1 MRFLIRWAKKLSKH
15 FFPRETPAEKE
26 AREFLGIIKKAH
38 QEWEEARNYFDQVN
52 ESELVDYAIYAVCA
66 AEKKY
71 VYLYQKAKRQGY
83 LFASPDMY
91 ADMISMGG

>member
-26 AREFLGIIKKAH
+26 AREFQGIIRGALR
-38 QEWEEARNYFDQVN
+38 EWEEARNYFEQV
-52 ESELVDYAIYAVCA
+52 EDDELVDYAVYAVCA

-71 VYLYQKAKRQGY
+71 VYLYKRAKNQGF
-83 LFASPDMY
+83 LATIPDMY
-91 ADMISMGG
+91 MDLISMGG